1 MASNLSKHL
10 LCAITQELMVDPVLA
25 EDGNTYERK
34 ELIKWLATNST
45 SPLDPSCSIDAS
57 QLRSNRAVK
66 KQIEELIESREL
78 SDELCADYTERQRL
92 LSPENAQELFDEGK
106 VEEAADLGHAEAQGM
121 MADRYYFGSDGVDED
136 LEKCVEWAKKAAA
149 GGDRLGQYWLGY
161 AYQFAEGGVAKDW
174 AQALEWYEKAAEQG
188 HATAMNNMG
197 FLYEAGGRGVTRNLV
212 TSASWYRQAAE
223 AGDDA
228 GQCNLAVCYYQGDG
242 VTKDLSTARSW
253 CEKSA
258 DQGYGK
264 AVLMLG
270 AMLVKGEG
278 GARDINLGCAK
289 WAEVA
294 AGQHDGEDDDDETV
308 HDAQENLETL
318 YNAIG
323 STEFK

>member
-1 MASNLSKHL
+1 
-10 LCAITQELMVDPVLA
+10 
-25 EDGNTYERK
+25 
-34 ELIKWLATNST
+34 
-45 SPLDPSCSIDAS
+45 
-57 QLRSNRAVK
+57 
-66 KQIEELIESREL
+66 
-78 SDELCADYTERQRL
+78 
-92 LSPENAQELFDEGK
+92 
-106 VEEAADLGHAEAQGM
+106 
-121 MADRYYFGSDGVDED
+121 
-136 LEKCVEWAKKAAA
+136 
-149 GGDRLGQYWLGY
+149 
-161 AYQFAEGGVAKDW
+161 
-174 AQALEWYEKAAEQG
+174 
-188 HATAMNNMG
+188 MNNMG